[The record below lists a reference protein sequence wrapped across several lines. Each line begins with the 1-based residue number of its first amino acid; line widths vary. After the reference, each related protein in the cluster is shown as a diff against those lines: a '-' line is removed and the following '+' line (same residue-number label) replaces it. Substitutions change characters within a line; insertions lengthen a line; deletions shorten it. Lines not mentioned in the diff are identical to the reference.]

1 MSGRGVW
8 GGGEEEEGVSFARRI
23 GDVATVTCVVI
34 DVFVC
39 VSECDGVGS
48 DDCWG
53 GGGGGGD
60 ELLRLGVGREGIPVW
75 RKKAFIT
82 FKYVKGSPCSGFATI

>member
-23 GDVATVTCVVI
+23 GDVATVAYVVI

-39 VSECDGVGS
+39 VSVCDGVGS
-48 DDCWG
+48 DDCW
-53 GGGGGGD
+53 GGGGGD
-60 ELLRLGVGREGIPVW
+60 ELLRLGVGREGIPV
-75 RKKAFIT
+75 
-82 FKYVKGSPCSGFATI
+82 